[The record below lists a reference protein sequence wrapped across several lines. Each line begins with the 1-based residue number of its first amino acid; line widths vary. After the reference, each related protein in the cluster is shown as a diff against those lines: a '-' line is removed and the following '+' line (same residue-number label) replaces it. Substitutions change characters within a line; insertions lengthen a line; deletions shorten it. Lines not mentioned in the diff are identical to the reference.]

1 MPEIGLSIPL
11 AEFYEGLQ
19 FGANSVEDED
29 NDRPPPPTAW
39 QVPKNRFSLSDASV
53 GAEPQEK
60 GNRAWSRPTAGPCE
74 RNATLILTL
83 DAELRLAV
91 AVSIH
96 ADRTSA
102 PDAYPRSAPSPRFAT
117 IASMKSC
124 TDAAP
129 ETLALPVICTPAISR
144 DKALRIRGGAFV
156 AIGDDSRIPS
166 PIATRRL
173 LWASTLRSHAL
184 EQRFFQVGA
193 TSHVPAPSQLI
204 FSARGR
210 APAEGCARLS
220 LSGVH
225 HALRGRRRDQARR
238 IGIAARTTRTL
249 AKTLRVLECRPG
261 ADRDAG
267 EREFDTNASRRART
281 LRSH

>member
-1 MPEIGLSIPL
+1 LIAPDGAPLRKERYAHPDTRARTAPGRRGIDPRGSDERARRLSEI
-11 AEFYEGLQ
+11 
-19 FGANSVEDED
+19 
-29 NDRPPPPTAW
+29 R
-39 QVPKNRFSLSDASV
+39 
-53 GAEPQEK
+53 
-60 GNRAWSRPTAGPCE
+60 
-74 RNATLILTL
+74 
-83 DAELRLAV
+83 AV
-91 AVSIH
+91 AAIRD
-96 ADRTSA
+96 DRIDEILHRRRA
-102 PDAYPRSAPSPRFAT
+102 GDP
-117 IASMKSC
+117 C
-124 TDAAP
+124 
-129 ETLALPVICTPAISR
+129 LAGYLHSR
-144 DKALRIRGGAFV
+144 NFKGQSLRIRGGAFV

-166 PIATRRL
+166 RTATRSL

-184 EQRFFQVGA
+184 EQHFFQVGA

-210 APAEGCARLS
+210 ALAEGCARLS
-220 LSGVH
+220 LSGVY